1 MLEIFPIDSDR
12 FKHIHFQLLL
22 SYMFFH
28 GHKQLDDEMRFVFL
42 LTIVNVTDV
51 NILSILDVKMYID
64 GCCMVQMPCR
74 A

>member
-1 MLEIFPIDSDR
+1 
-12 FKHIHFQLLL
+12 
-22 SYMFFH
+22 MFFH